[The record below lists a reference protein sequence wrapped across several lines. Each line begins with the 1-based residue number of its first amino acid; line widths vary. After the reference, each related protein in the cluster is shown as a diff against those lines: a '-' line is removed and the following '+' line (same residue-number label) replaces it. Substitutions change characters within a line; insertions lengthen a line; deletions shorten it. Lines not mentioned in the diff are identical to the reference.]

1 MNPAMPVCLNTHSPG
16 VQLNVAV
23 DVGCIRHRVAVGLS
37 EGKVLDEFD
46 IAHDGPGLTAFFTR
60 IEHHEREH
68 QATSVAVA
76 MEGFGGYARPL
87 DARVLMHGWRLFNVN
102 NLKLARFKEI
112 FPAPAKTDAIDARR
126 MLQLFQLQ
134 DRVPMA
140 KAILQEVAPIGETEA
155 KLKALTRRRK
165 QLVDDRM
172 RLSRRLQADL
182 QALCPGLLAV
192 TGEADN
198 LWFLNFLT
206 MRDDLTKLKNVRLST
221 LLATTGIGKGYAAK
235 IRQWQQEATFSNSA
249 TYLGAMIVTDARQ
262 ILALRKQI
270 LALEAQLEDLAG
282 QSVMARRIQTVP
294 GFGLICSTE
303 LAGEIGSVERFAKT
317 DSLAMY
323 LGVAPLDNSSGKYK
337 GSKVPRQ
344 VNRRARDAMMIA
356 AVQHIRSVPASK
368 AYFDKKRA
376 AGKTHQQAVR
386 AVARMLSKVLFSML
400 KHSED
405 YVIPDV
411 SNTPESNPVTVP

>member
-1 MNPAMPVCLNTHSPG
+1 MNPAMHVCLNTHSPG

-368 AYFDKKRA
+368 AYFDKKRD

>member
-1 MNPAMPVCLNTHSPG
+1 MNPAMHVCLNTHSPG

-112 FPAPAKTDAIDARR
+112 FQAPAKTDAIDARR

-140 KAILQEVAPIGETEA
+140 KAVLQEVAPIGETEA

>member
-1 MNPAMPVCLNTHSPG
+1 MNPAMHVCLNTHSPG

-140 KAILQEVAPIGETEA
+140 KAVLQEVAPIGETEA

-206 MRDDLTKLKNVRLST
+206 MRDDLTKLKNVRLSS

-323 LGVAPLDNSSGKYK
+323 LGVAPLDNSSGKCK

-411 SNTPESNPVTVP
+411 SNTPESNSVTVP

>member
-1 MNPAMPVCLNTHSPG
+1 MNPAMHVCLNTHSPG

-140 KAILQEVAPIGETEA
+140 KAVLQEVAPIGETEA

-235 IRQWQQEATFSNSA
+235 IRQWQQEATFSNSS
-249 TYLGAMIVTDARQ
+249 TYLGAMVVTDARQ

-411 SNTPESNPVTVP
+411 SNTPESNSVTVP

>member
-1 MNPAMPVCLNTHSPG
+1 MNPAMHVCLNTHSPG

-140 KAILQEVAPIGETEA
+140 KAVLQEVAPIGETEA

-368 AYFDKKRA
+368 AYFDKKRD

>member
-1 MNPAMPVCLNTHSPG
+1 
-16 VQLNVAV
+16 LNVAV